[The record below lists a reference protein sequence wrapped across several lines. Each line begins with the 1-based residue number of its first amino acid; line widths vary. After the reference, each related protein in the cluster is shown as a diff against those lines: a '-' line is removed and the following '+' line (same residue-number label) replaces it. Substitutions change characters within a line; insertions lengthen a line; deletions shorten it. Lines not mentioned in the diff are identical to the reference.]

1 MNDQPLY
8 RVVFNGVLTGEYDLE
23 ATKQRFAKRFHLD
36 RSKVDKLFT
45 GKDFVLKANVEEN
58 VAMTFAM
65 KIAEIGC
72 ECYIESVPAPDDISQ
87 QPGFVERRSG
97 EERRVRFRR
106 GPRPGAIVPD
116 RRHNNGRRKEDKQN
130 QSA

>member
-8 RVVFNGVLTGEYDLE
+8 RIVFNGVLTGEYDLE
-23 ATKQRFAKRFHLD
+23 ATKQRFAKRFRLD

-45 GKDFVLKANVEEN
+45 GKEFVLKDNIKED

-65 KIAEIGC
+65 KIAETGC
-72 ECYIESVPAPDDISQ
+72 ECYIESVPAQVDISR

-106 GPRPGAIVPD
+106 GPRPGAIIPD
-116 RRHNNGRRKEDKQN
+116 RRQNNGRRKEDKQD